1 MSHLAL
7 FLLGPPRIERDSVI
21 INVDTRKAT
30 ALIAYLAVTGQ
41 RYSRDALATLL
52 WPEYDQANARSALRR
67 TLSTLNKALAGNWL
81 DTEREAIGLAKNLSL
96 WLDVDEFNTR
106 LAQSRKHAH
115 PALETCSLCLKL
127 LTDAASLYRG
137 DFMAGFSL
145 RDSVN
150 FDDWQFFQADTLRS
164 ELANA
169 LEQLAQC
176 HTAQHNF
183 EAAITYTRRWLALDR
198 LHEPAHR
205 YLMQL
210 YAWSGQR
217 AAAIRQYRDCV
228 QVLEQELGVSPLE
241 STTQLYQLIK
251 ENHIPPPPTQSQT
264 VQEDGGKK
272 PQGGGKLTPLPYTPA
287 ANAPSRVG
295 ATLAVALEPPPHI
308 NYPLVGRSAE
318 WSTLLKVYA
327 DIQDDGH
334 AIILAGEAGIG
345 KTRLAEEFVTY
356 IHSKGASKVTARCYE
371 GETHL
376 AYGPFVAGIRAAIN
390 QKQDNAW
397 LEHIPE
403 LWLSEAAR
411 LLPELSTLRPGLS
424 AAPPLDNPGAQ
435 SRFFE
440 GLRQVLLTIC
450 AGDPNHPGIVFFDDV
465 HWADGASLDLLA
477 YLVRRL
483 HEQPFCLLITYTT
496 QHTFKDHHLHRLLAD
511 AQRTTLLSLT
521 RLSQQTV
528 QELVQSTVA
537 SHTKLPEGF
546 AGRLYQETEGV
557 PFFLREYLTAIANGV
572 LVPGKDNWSLPGG
585 VRDLLH
591 ARLHTVSEIGWQ
603 LLNTAAVIGSSFD
616 FDTLREASGR
626 SEEETITALEELI
639 ALGLINEVQR
649 SADVHSLTYDFS
661 HDKLRTLVYEETSLA
676 RRRLLHRRIAE
687 VFVGQERG
695 NRKSSVLP
703 GQIASHYQLAG
714 NESAAAEYYTLAGE
728 RARNLYANAEA
739 LAHFQLALALG
750 YPDTATLHEAIGDL
764 HTLMGEYPAA
774 LNSYETAA
782 ALCDPD
788 RLSHIEHKLGN
799 LYVRRGEWE
808 LAESHLEAALSA
820 LGEAG
825 PAGERAK
832 IYADWSLATHHQG
845 QVEKAS
851 KLAHQALD
859 LAETVHD
866 THALSQAH
874 NILGILAS
882 SRGDAEGARHHLEHS
897 LALAESLNDPSIRA
911 AALNNLA
918 LACAA
923 NREYE
928 SALSFAQSA
937 LSLCTAQRDRHR
949 EAALHNNL
957 ADILHAAG
965 RAEEAMSHL
974 IQSVSIYAEIGVEA
988 GSFQPEIWKLAEW

>member
-7 FLLGPPRIERDSVI
+7 FLLGPPGIERDGVV

-30 ALIAYLAVTGQ
+30 ALIAYLAVTRQ
-41 RYSRDALATLL
+41 RHTRDALATLL
-52 WPEYDQANARSALRR
+52 WPEYDQTNARSALRR

-81 DTEREAIGLAKNLSL
+81 DSEREAIGLTQSSSL
-96 WLDVDEFNTR
+96 WLDVDEFIKC
-106 LAQSRKHAH
+106 LAESRMHAH
-115 PALETCSLCLKL
+115 PALETCPVCLKL
-127 LTDAASLYRG
+127 LTEAVSLYRG
-137 DFMAGFSL
+137 DFMAGFGL
-145 RDSVN
+145 RDSAN
-150 FDDWQFFQADTLRS
+150 FDDWQFFQADSLRS
-164 ELANA
+164 DLANA
-169 LEQLAQC
+169 FEQLAHC
-176 HTAQHNF
+176 HTIQNNF
-183 EAAITYTRRWLALDR
+183 EAAITYARRWLALDQ

-210 YAWSGQR
+210 YAWAGQR
-217 AAAIRQYRDCV
+217 SAAMRQYRECV

-251 ENHIPPPPTQSQT
+251 ENHIPPPPIRPQVV
-264 VQEDGGKK
+264 VQEKT
-272 PQGGGKLTPLPYTPA
+272 QGGGKQPGH
-287 ANAPSRVG
+287 PSPQGVS
-295 ATLAVALEPPPHI
+295 LPPPSPAS
-308 NYPLVGRSAE
+308 YPLVGRSAD
-318 WSTLLKVYA
+318 WSTLLKVYS
-327 DIQDDGH
+327 DIQSDGH
-334 AIILAGEAGIG
+334 VIVLAGEAGIG

-356 IHSKGASKVTARCYE
+356 VHTRGASKVTARCYE

-376 AYGPFVAGIRAAIN
+376 AYGPFVAGIRIAIS

-397 LEHIPE
+397 LENIPA

-411 LLPELSTLRPGLS
+411 LLPELSSLRPGLS

-440 GLRQVLLTIC
+440 GLRQVLLAVC
-450 AGDPNHPGIVFFDDV
+450 GDDPTHPGIVFFDDV

-496 QHTFKDHHLHRLLAD
+496 QHVSAYYKDHHLHHLHRLLAD
-511 AQRTTLLSLT
+511 AQRTTVLSLT

-528 QELVQSTVA
+528 QELVQLTA
-537 SHTKLPEGF
+537 APGTKLPGVF
-546 AGRLYQETEGV
+546 AERLYQETEGV

-572 LVPGKDNWSLPGG
+572 LAPGNDNWSLPGG

-591 ARLHTVSEIGWQ
+591 ARLHSVSEIGWQ

-639 ALGLINEVQR
+639 VLGLVNEVQR
-649 SADVHSLTYDFS
+649 SPDEQSLTYDFS
-661 HDKLRTLVYEETSLA
+661 HEKLRALVYEETSLA

-687 VFVGQERG
+687 VLVGQERG

-714 NESAAAEYYTLAGE
+714 NETAAAEYYTLAGE
-728 RARNLYANAEA
+728 RARILYANAEA
-739 LAHFQLALALG
+739 LAHFRLALALG
-750 YPDTATLHEAIGDL
+750 YRDTVTLHEAIGDL

-782 ALCDPD
+782 ALCDHVLD
-788 RLSHIEHKLGN
+788 KSALYERLSHIEHKLGN

-808 LAESHLEAALSA
+808 LAESHLEAALA
-820 LGEAG
+820 VLGEAG

-832 IYADWSLATHHQG
+832 IYADWSLAAHHRG
-845 QVEKAS
+845 QIEEAS

-882 SRGDAEGARHHLEHS
+882 SRGDANGARHHLERS
-897 LALAESLNDPSIRA
+897 LVLAESLNDPSIRA

-923 NREYE
+923 NGEVE
-928 SALSFAQSA
+928 PALSFAEAA
-937 LSLCTAQRDRHR
+937 LTLCTAQRDRHR

-957 ADILHAAG
+957 ADILYAAG

-974 IQSVSIYAEIGVEA
+974 KQAVSIYAEIGVEA
-988 GSFQPEIWKLAEW
+988 GNVQPEIWKLAEW